1 MTNRFTL
8 FILYD
13 DDDDDDVQMTNNL
26 GLLIYVQNSEH

>member
-8 FILYD
+8 FILY

>member
-13 DDDDDDVQMTNNL
+13 DDDDVQMKNNL
-26 GLLIYVQNSEH
+26 GLLIYVENSEH

>member
-13 DDDDDDVQMTNNL
+13 DDDDDVQMKNNL
-26 GLLIYVQNSEH
+26 GLLIYVENSEH

>member
-13 DDDDDDVQMTNNL
+13 DDDVQMKNNL
-26 GLLIYVQNSEH
+26 GLLIYVENSEH